1 MPVHFLRNPLL
12 CSVSHTATTL
22 LCALPVLRAT
32 FVAPVRN
39 IAFLHSPFNRFPS
52 SLTPMAT
59 MKAAEIGEGGL
70 ADIGQ
75 ARSSSPTASNADDAS
90 HGARG
95 EKKPKWVLDLGI
107 SMARNNRDAHS
118 RYIQL
123 ATVGFGSDDS
133 SVIKPF
139 VRTVVFRGFYNGM
152 DPQDKVSRVNE
163 FFLILSRCFSVVNF
177 LYARAIYGW
186 ADKPP
191 IPY

>member
-1 MPVHFLRNPLL
+1 
-12 CSVSHTATTL
+12 
-22 LCALPVLRAT
+22 
-32 FVAPVRN
+32 
-39 IAFLHSPFNRFPS
+39 
-52 SLTPMAT
+52 MAT
-59 MKAAEIGEGGL
+59 MRAAEIGEG
-70 ADIGQ
+70 DIGQ
-75 ARSSSPTASNADDAS
+75 ARSLSPTASNADDAS

-95 EKKPKWVLDLGI
+95 EKKPQWVLNLGI

-123 ATVGFGSDDS
+123 ATVGFGSDDP

-139 VRTVVFRGFYNGM
+139 VRTVVFRGFYSGM
-152 DPQDKVSRVNE
+152 DPQDKVNRVNE
-163 FFLILSRCFSVVNF
+163 FFLILSRRFSVVIF